1 VIFRP
6 FYYFDTGCAAYVF
19 GCAGKGYAAVV
30 DPQSRDLE
38 SYHDFATAK
47 GMRITHVIDTHVHAD
62 HISGGRALAEKAGAV
77 YALHE
82 SAPIAFPFFALR
94 DGQEIG
100 LGNVTVKVLHTP
112 GHTPESIC
120 LLVTDTTRGPEP
132 WFLLTGDTLF
142 VGSVGR
148 PDLSDQIEQS
158 AKNLYRSLQR
168 HILPLPDTLEVYP
181 GHFSGSVCG
190 KGMSG
195 KPMSS
200 LGFEKRFNP
209 LLSATS
215 EEFVNAI
222 TQTVL
227 PEPLQKAEILR
238 RNQGRDIR
246 DGALSVR

>member
-1 VIFRP
+1 MIFRP

-19 GCAGKGYAAVV
+19 GCAGKGLAAVV
-30 DPQSRDLE
+30 DPQNGDLD
-38 SYHDFATAK
+38 SYIAFAAAK

-62 HISGGRALAEKAGAV
+62 HISGGRALAERTGGV

-82 SAPIAFPFFALR
+82 SAPIAFPFFPLR

-100 LGNVTVKVLHTP
+100 LGNVTAKVLHTP

-120 LLVTDTTRGPEP
+120 LLVTDTTRGAEP
-132 WFLLTGDTLF
+132 WFVLTGDTLF

-148 PDLSDQIEQS
+148 PDLSDRVEQG
-158 AKNLYRSLQR
+158 ARDLYRSLQR
-168 HILPLPDTLEVYP
+168 RILLMPDELEVYP

-195 KPMSS
+195 KPMST

-209 LLSATS
+209 LLRAAS
-215 EEFVNAI
+215 EDGFVSTL
-222 TQTVL
+222 TQTIL
-227 PEPLQKAEILR
+227 PEPLNKAEIIR
-238 RNQGRDIR
+238 RNQG
-246 DGALSVR
+246 AA